1 MAKSNSKE
9 MAFSRWILAL
19 TSVNLS
25 KYMFNELVKLG
36 FVQQF
41 LPYASLSSKLPYI
54 FNLGKFFTEEKKLD
68 VLCLPLLV
76 GPVLE
81 NIWLRVMAIYFVGA
95 DWYVF
100 ASRSFLLTLFLLV
113 VSTENQGKTQFRL
126 VDHDTGPTIR
136 RGKELI

>member
-1 MAKSNSKE
+1 MDFGFNICQSVKVYVQWTCQIRICSTNS
-9 MAFSRWILAL
+9 AL
-19 TSVNLS
+19 CFLKTPLH
-25 KYMFNELVKLG
+25 FQVKK
-36 FVQQF
+36 F
-41 LPYASLSSKLPYI
+41 LKIWANSLRK
-54 FNLGKFFTEEKKLD
+54 KKKLD

-100 ASRSFLLTLFLLV
+100 ASHSFLLTLFLLV

-136 RGKELI
+136 RGKEQIWKN

>member
-1 MAKSNSKE
+1 M
-9 MAFSRWILAL
+9 
-19 TSVNLS
+19 
-25 KYMFNELVKLG
+25 
-36 FVQQF
+36 
-41 LPYASLSSKLPYI
+41 LPYLQNSLTFSSKKVLK
-54 FNLGKFFTEEKKLD
+54 NSGKFFTEGRKKLD

-136 RGKELI
+136 RGKEQI

>member
-1 MAKSNSKE
+1 M
-9 MAFSRWILAL
+9 
-19 TSVNLS
+19 
-25 KYMFNELVKLG
+25 
-36 FVQQF
+36 
-41 LPYASLSSKLPYI
+41 LPYLQNSHTFSSK
-54 FNLGKFFTEEKKLD
+54 K
-68 VLCLPLLV
+68 VLKSLPLLV

-136 RGKELI
+136 RGKEQI